1 MGPLLEDG
9 ATDSND
15 RGQTGLDFLVGMSVF
30 LLAVGFVFLFLPTM
44 FDPFVGSGTS
54 NALVADRSAAQLA
67 EETLVDP
74 TQPSVLDDAKVDAF
88 FDGCNATTLENTLG
102 TGFARVNVTLEQA
115 GNVEYSCGP
124 DRQISDSLTV
134 SNRIVS
140 NTEGERY
147 SLLVR
152 VW

>member
-1 MGPLLEDG
+1 MGPSIRNEG
-9 ATDSND
+9 AGTND

-44 FDPFVGSGTS
+44 FDPFVATGTS

-74 TQPSVLDDAKVDAF
+74 TQPNVLDDAKVEAF
-88 FDGCNATTLENTLG
+88 FDGCNASVIESTLG
-102 TGFARVNVTLEQA
+102 TGFANVNVTLERA
-115 GNVEYSCGP
+115 GSIEYGCGP
-124 DRQISDSLTV
+124 ESPGDGSITV
-134 SNRIVS
+134 SRRIVADH
-140 NTEGERY
+140 TGDRFTMF
-147 SLLVR
+147 VR